1 MKMTIPRALINAKTV
16 TAIFENN
23 DDVSILSSLHGDTI
37 MDMGWL
43 YYIKETTVEAQVAA
57 IRKAVGVSS
66 ETSTE
71 QETEDRESTN
81 FNNVLGGSVVSFRE
95 SPKCTEEDIGKL
107 LCVTEIL
114 DDISVYVHNAHY
126 DDITVTVYAHDLEVY
141 KEYIPKYEPGW
152 MDFGVDE
159 IGSGISKT
167 GTAYVSFSIYE
178 YHNSGTQM
186 LDITML
192 IPERSMARDIERGG
206 WNTDR
211 YRKAKVYNEKKDRFV
226 LF

>member
-1 MKMTIPRALINAKTV
+1 M
-16 TAIFENN
+16 
-23 DDVSILSSLHGDTI
+23 
-37 MDMGWL
+37 
-43 YYIKETTVEAQVAA
+43 AA

-66 ETSTE
+66 EISTE
-71 QETEDRESTN
+71 KETEDRESAN
-81 FNNVLGGSVVSFRE
+81 FNNVRGGSVVSFRE

-114 DDISVYVHNAHY
+114 DDISVYVHNASY
-126 DDITVTVYAHDLEVY
+126 ECITVTVYDHGLEVY
-141 KEYIPKYEPGW
+141 KEYIPKYESGW

-167 GTAYVSFSIYE
+167 GTAYVSFSVYE
-178 YHNSGTQM
+178 YHNNGTQM

-192 IPERSMARDIERGG
+192 IPERSMAIDIERGK
-206 WNTDR
+206 WNTEQN
-211 YRKAKVYNEKKDRFV
+211 RKAKVYNEKKDGFV